1 MIRNLLATTA
11 IATLVATGAY
21 AQATAPA
28 PSAAPME
35 QAAPNVKQAEGHL
48 ASNIIGE
55 TVYSSSA
62 DDAENIGEVNDIVL
76 SPEGEVQAIVVG
88 VGGFLGLGQKNVAL
102 EYALVEWVERDGDEW
117 LVVPTN
123 REALEALE
131 EFDVAAFEP
140 RPADTQAG
148 NTEPA
153 KAEDIGAAEAAAE
166 AEADVAETD
175 DMAAAPAD
183 DAAPA
188 EGDDMAAA
196 PADGDAMSETDDDMA
211 AAPAEGDDA
220 AGTEDRLAADEEAA
234 PAETDDMAAAPA
246 EGESTAETDDTQ
258 TSAIDRSTLTDV
270 DESGLSADN
279 LIGTTVYGA
288 NDENVGEIGDVILS
302 SEGDNVEA
310 VTIDVGGFLGIG
322 EKEVAVGMEN
332 LSFMQDEDG
341 NMYLYTQFTQEQ
353 LEAQPEYDETTY
365 AEARDDQLLIVPAE

>member
-28 PSAAPME
+28 PTAAPME

-48 ASNIIGE
+48 ASNIIGQ

-62 DDAENIGEVNDIVL
+62 DDAENIGSVNDLVL
-76 SPEGEVQAIVVG
+76 SSEGDVEAIVVG

-102 EYALVEWVERDGDEW
+102 EYDLVEWVERDGNEW
-117 LVVPTN
+117 LVVETN

-131 EFDVAAFEP
+131 EFDTAAFTP

-148 NTEPA
+148 NTRPA
-153 KAEDIGAAEAAAE
+153 TAEDIGAPAPAGDMAAAPADEAAPA
-166 AEADVAETD
+166 ATD

-183 DAAPA
+183 EAAPA
-188 EGDDMAAA
+188 DTDDMAAA
-196 PADGDAMSETDDDMA
+196 PADGDADT
-211 AAPAEGDDA
+211 
-220 AGTEDRLAADEEAA
+220 GTQDRLAADDQAG
-234 PAETDDMAAAPA
+234 AENTDDMAAAPA
-246 EGESTAETDDTQ
+246 EDDAMGETDGTQ
-258 TSAIDRSTLTDV
+258 TSAIDRATLTDV
-270 DESGLSADN
+270 EESGLSADN

-302 SEGDNVEA
+302 SDGNAVEA

-322 EKEVAVGMEN
+322 EKTVAVSMEN
-332 LSFMQDEDG
+332 LSFMQDENG

-365 AEARDDQLLIVPAE
+365 AEARDDQLLITPAQ